1 MSYGE
6 DEKNLIQKAY
16 EYALKSHE
24 GIKRKSGEPYI
35 HHPLLATQELMVIEP
50 DLTTI
55 VATILHDTVSDG
67 TGDFE
72 EIGRIF

>member
-1 MSYGE
+1 M
-6 DEKNLIQKAY
+6 IQKAY
-16 EYALKSHE
+16 DYALKSHE
-24 GIKRKSGEPYI
+24 RKKRKSGDPYI
-35 HHPLLATQELMVIEP
+35 NHPLLATQELMVIEP

-55 VATILHDTVSDG
+55 IATILHDTVSDG